1 MDATPIH
8 LAGNNAPV
16 SDERDAVPTH
26 VVGRVPEDLRGMYVR
41 NGPNPRR
48 GWSPHLFAGDG
59 MVHGIALEDGG
70 AAWYRNRYV
79 RTPLYDD
86 PGIARG
92 DPRVTTANT
101 HVIEHGGRLL
111 ALEEGG
117 LPYELTPAL
126 DTVGPFTFGGA
137 LRAPMTAHPKRCPR
151 TGDLLF
157 FGYQV
162 VPPYLTYRR
171 ATSEGGL
178 VEVRDI
184 ELAVCSMHHDFA
196 VTDTCAV
203 FVDSCYVFDLA
214 ALATGSP
221 WRWDDRPARI
231 GVLPRAGG
239 EIRWFEIAPCHLSHA
254 ANAYDDGSAIVLT
267 GTRIDGP
274 AALPV
279 MHEWGI
285 DLGSGVVTERALD
298 AASTEYPRVPDA
310 LVGRPNRYTYTT
322 GFWFEAEPDH
332 GEINRH
338 EGDDRRTHVLP
349 AGHTVGEPVFVPR
362 DGATAEDDGYL
373 LAFAHDRGAGRSYLL
388 ILDAG
393 DVEAAPIAE
402 VHLPLR
408 VPGGFHGSWLPA
420 E

>member
-16 SDERDAVPTH
+16 AAERDARPTH
-26 VVGRVPEDLRGMYVR
+26 VVGRIPEDLRGVYLR

-59 MVHGIALEDGG
+59 MVHGIALEDGI
-70 AAWYRNRYV
+70 ATWYRNRYV
-79 RTPLYDD
+79 RTPLHDD
-86 PGIARG
+86 PDTPRG

-101 HVIEHGGRLL
+101 HVIAHAGRIL

-126 DTVGPFTFGGA
+126 DTVGAFTFDGA

-162 VPPYLTYRR
+162 VPPHLTYRR
-171 ATSEGGL
+171 ATAAGAL
-178 VEVRDI
+178 VESRDI
-184 ELAVCSMHHDFA
+184 ELPACSMHHDFA
-196 VTDTCAV
+196 ITERYAV

-221 WRWDDRPARI
+221 WRWDDRAARI

-239 EIRWFEIAPCHLSHA
+239 EIRWFDAEPCHLSHA
-254 ANAYDDGSAIVLT
+254 ANAYDDGDVVVLT
-267 GTRIDGP
+267 GTRIAGP

-279 MHEWGI
+279 LHEWRI
-285 DLGSGVVTERALD
+285 DLVSGAVIERTLGD
-298 AASTEYPRVPDA
+298 ASTEYPRVPDE
-310 LVGRPNRYTYTT
+310 LVGRRNRFTYTS

-338 EGDDRRTHVLP
+338 EGDARSSHVLP
-349 AGHTVGEPVFVPR
+349 TGHTVGEPVFVPR
-362 DGATAEDDGYL
+362 PSASTEDDGYL
-373 LAFAHDRGAGRSYLL
+373 LAFAHDRGAGTSYLL
-388 ILDAG
+388 ILDAS
-393 DVEAAPIAE
+393 DVESAPLAE

-408 VPGGFHGSWLPA
+408 VPGGFHGTWLAA